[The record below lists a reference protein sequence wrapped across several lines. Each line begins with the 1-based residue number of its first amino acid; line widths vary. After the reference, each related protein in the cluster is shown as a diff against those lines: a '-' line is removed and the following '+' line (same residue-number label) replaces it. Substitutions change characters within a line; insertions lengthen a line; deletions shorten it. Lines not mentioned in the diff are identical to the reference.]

1 MAQKYSDLAW
11 DHLFTPTLLLAQKPN
26 CDQAGYMWAF
36 LVAQTVKNPPAM
48 QETWVLSLGQEDPQE
63 TGMATHSSI
72 VAWRIPWTE
81 EPGGLGD
88 D

>member
-36 LVAQTVKNPPAM
+36 LVAQTVKNLPAM
-48 QETWVLSLGQEDPQE
+48 QETYV
-63 TGMATHSSI
+63 
-72 VAWRIPWTE
+72 
-81 EPGGLGD
+81 
-88 D
+88 